1 MPRSKLKL
9 YVWEQ
14 VLCDYTCGM
23 VCVLAH
29 NEEEAWKLLKEKD
42 WRAYEMLRGINPE
55 DIERPRVVDKPE
67 AFVVWGGG

>member
-1 MPRSKLKL
+1 
-9 YVWEQ
+9 
-14 VLCDYTCGM
+14 M